1 MNIVWMPYPNMRL
14 SAHVL
19 SAALLGRQT
28 AACVRILRLIAG
40 HRDNR
45 TDLYNIGTVAWSSH
59 PEALVLYLD
68 YCVSELNL
76 RGQNRGIPS
85 PRSRVGVKLYQIPA
99 EWSQNDPA
107 VPEWLGVERIHA
119 SHRAALLA
127 KDPGWF
133 AQFAWSEPRVR
144 ALAWPGTMPRPGDW
158 VMGPEGQLHM
168 VHSMDRRR
176 RPVML
181 AEGKRFPVER
191 IEFYAERWKR
201 VIVTD

>member
-1 MNIVWMPYPNMRL
+1 M
-14 SAHVL
+14 HVL

-28 AACVRILRLIAG
+28 AACVRILRLLAG
-40 HRDNR
+40 HSDSRIDR
-45 TDLYNIGTVAWSSH
+45 YHIGTVAWSSH

-68 YCVSELNL
+68 FCVRELVL
-76 RGQNRGIPS
+76 RGQERGIPS
-85 PRSRVGVKLYQIPA
+85 PRSREGIKLYEIPA
-99 EWSQNDPA
+99 EWSQNDPP
-107 VPEWLGVERIHA
+107 VPEWIGIERIHA

-158 VMGPEGQLHM
+158 VMDPEGKLHM
-168 VHSMDRRR
+168 VRCLDRQR
-176 RPVML
+176 RPVMIS
-181 AEGKRFPVER
+181 AKRDFPVER